1 MGNSPVCCDEPEIY
15 FEYRTESGKINLYL
29 MHKNNNKLD
38 EKKFMENIE
47 KKDDKFLS
55 SINRIIQKK
64 EEIKN
69 DKITFLK
76 EALRSILSNILNEGE
91 VTVYLSHIEKYKN
104 LFFNIDN
111 FIKICELFKL
121 IYSKKKEID
130 KEDIK
135 YFIKSIKT
143 VLNEPKIL
151 EDEFFEYFFEKL
163 DEIFLDN
170 NKNSQNYPEK
180 EDKKEKNIKEEDKKE
195 EENISLLN
203 KENFISK
210 TNSQTHLKKNGEFEK
225 MINSKFILNIEKGLD
240 SKSKSS
246 NFSKYSKNSQ
256 HQIKKME
263 DKIQEYEK
271 IIGKYKEELNEKEKN
286 KIKIIYF
293 DDQDKEHSI
302 EINPSQEDQIQNI
315 IDYFLK
321 NNKEFIR
328 DKGITKIK
336 INNKEIN
343 LEEFIDKVIL
353 SRSPTYTTTNTR
365 PGHH

>member
-1 MGNSPVCCDEPEIY
+1 MGNSSLCCDEPEIY

-38 EKKFMENIE
+38 EKKFMEDIE

-76 EALRSILSNILNEGE
+76 EALRPILSNILNEGE

-111 FIKICELFKL
+111 FIKICELFKI

-151 EDEFFEYFFEKL
+151 EDEFFEYFLEKL

-170 NKNSQNYPEK
+170 NENSQNNQEK
-180 EDKKEKNIKEEDKKE
+180 EDKKEKNIKEDKKKE
-195 EENISLLN
+195 EENSFLLSE
-203 KENFISK
+203 ENFGNKWKSYPIQLIK
-210 TNSQTHLKKNGEFEK
+210 DGEFEV
-225 MINSKFILNIEKGLD
+225 NNKFTPNTENRLD

-256 HQIKKME
+256 QIKKLE
-263 DKIQEYEK
+263 EENKEYKEQIK
-271 IIGKYKEELNEKEKN
+271 KYKEELNKKEKN

-302 EINPSQEDQIQNI
+302 EINSNQEEQMQNI

-328 DKGITKIK
+328 DKGIKKIK

-343 LEEFIDKVIL
+343 LEEFIDKESL
-353 SRSPTYTTTNTR
+353 SRVGTYTTTNTK
-365 PGHH
+365 PCHY